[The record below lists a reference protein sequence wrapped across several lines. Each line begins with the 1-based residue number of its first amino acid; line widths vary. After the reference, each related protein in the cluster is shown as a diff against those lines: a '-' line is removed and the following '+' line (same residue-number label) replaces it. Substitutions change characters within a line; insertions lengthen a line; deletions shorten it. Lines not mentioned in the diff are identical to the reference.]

1 MGDPSFLEASSI
13 MSLNG
18 VGFMIRV
25 PPHSGIR
32 VFMFSSPGL
41 VLSPLVSPLPVLV
54 LVLSLLSARASSMSA
69 QEPPE
74 PAPTT
79 RPDVVIGMVIDGP
92 WERNDELLPLFR
104 GEIEELGREDFGAW
118 VPDDRVLIADWT
130 RAGVR
135 GAIDRLFADPDV
147 DIVVG
152 LGVLAS
158 HDLTQRESLP
168 KPALAPVVIDPDAQG
183 LPDAGGKSGIP
194 NLNYLAIPLTLE
206 TDIRTFLDIV
216 PFKRMAVLMSGRVME
231 AIPALGDGI
240 PEAAAHLNLQLD
252 VISVTS
258 ARAAL
263 DAIPA
268 GVEAVYV
275 APLHSWAP
283 GDLDQLVRGLIDRR
297 LPSFARLDE
306 REVERGFLATSTPT
320 AFFDRLARRLALNIQ
335 SVLLGQDPGE
345 LRTDFSV
352 PAQLTINMETARAIG
367 TYPPWSVVT
376 EAVLVNERAQEVAR
390 TLNLGDAVR
399 EAIQVNLDL
408 AARGRFV
415 AGGEAEVTRA
425 RARLLP
431 QLEVSSLG
439 AVIDEDRASAS
450 FGQQSQR
457 TLSGAARFSQLLFSE
472 SAWADY
478 SAQRSLQDSREYDR
492 DALALDISLGAAT
505 AYLDVLRAKTFE
517 RIQQENLRL
526 TRTNLEDSRLRER
539 IGAGRPAEVLRWE
552 SQIAIDRQ
560 AVISASAERNV
571 AEMELNRILNR
582 PLEEPFATEA
592 TDLTDPEVSFVARLY
607 PYADD
612 QWSFNVFRRF
622 MSAEALANAP
632 ELRAFSEAIDAQNR
646 FLSSTRRAYWLPT
659 VALQAEVT
667 RVLGRGGAG
676 SAGFAGGAAL
686 DSLGFAFPE
695 VDDVSWSI
703 GLVGSLPLFEGGKR
717 AADTR
722 QASREVERLEF
733 ERGAVAE
740 RVEQRARIALHR
752 AGASYVNIDLSAAAA
767 DAARQNFELVRDAY
781 ARGAATILDVLD
793 AQNAFLVAELAAA
806 NAVYDFIIDFMRVQR
821 GVGAFLFL
829 MSPEARADFFERLD
843 RFMAEN
849 QP

>member
-1 MGDPSFLEASSI
+1 MT
-13 MSLNG
+13 
-18 VGFMIRV
+18 RV
-25 PPHSGIR
+25 PLLDWIR
-32 VFMFSSPGL
+32 SS
-41 VLSPLVSPLPVLV
+41 VLASAVLVSACLV
-54 LVLSLLSARASSMSA
+54 LVLSLLVLGPSLVMA
-69 QEPPE
+69 QEPAATGPAEPE
-74 PAPTT
+74 
-79 RPDVVIGMVIDGP
+79 VVIGMVIDGP

-104 GEIEELGREDFGAW
+104 GEIEELVREDFGAA
-118 VPDDRVLIADWT
+118 VPDEQVLIADWT

-135 GAIDRLFADPDV
+135 AAIDRLFADPDV

-158 HDLTQRESLP
+158 HELTQRETLP

-206 TDIRTFLDIV
+206 TDIRSFLDIV
-216 PFKRMAVLMSGRVME
+216 PFQRMAVLMSRRVMD
-231 AIPALGDGI
+231 AIPALGEGI
-240 PEAAAHLNLQLD
+240 PEAAADLNIQVD

-258 ARAAL
+258 AQAAL
-263 DAIPA
+263 DAIP
-268 GVEAVYV
+268 GGTQAVYI
-275 APLHSWAP
+275 APLHSWAA
-283 GDLDQLVRGLIDRR
+283 GELDHLVRGLIDRR

-320 AFFDRLARRLALNIQ
+320 AFFDRLARRLALNVQ

-345 LRTDFSV
+345 LRTDFTV
-352 PAQLTINMETARAIG
+352 PARLTINMETARAIG
-367 TYPPWSVVT
+367 TYPPWEVVT
-376 EAVLVNERAQEVAR
+376 ESVLLNERAQEVAR
-390 TLNLGDAVR
+390 TWNLGNAVR
-399 EAIQVNLDL
+399 EAVQVNLDL
-408 AARGRFV
+408 AARNQFV
-415 AGGEAEVTRA
+415 SAGESDVTRA

-431 QLEVSSLG
+431 QLEISSFG

-457 TLSGAARFSQLLFSE
+457 TLSGSATFSQLLFSE

-478 SAQRSLQDSREYDR
+478 SARRSLQDSREYDR
-492 DALALDISLGAAT
+492 DALALDISLEAAT
-505 AYLDVLRAKTFE
+505 AYLNVLRAKTFE

-571 AEMELNRILNR
+571 AEMELNRLLNR
-582 PLEEPFATEA
+582 PLEERFATED
-592 TDLTDPEVSFVARLY
+592 TDLTDPEISFVGRLY

-612 QWSFNVFRRF
+612 QWSFDVFRRF
-622 MSAEALANAP
+622 MAAEALANAP
-632 ELRAFSEAIDAQNR
+632 ELRAFSEAIEAQNR

-659 VALQAEVT
+659 FALQAEVT
-667 RVLGRGGAG
+667 NVLKRGGAG

-686 DSLGFAFPE
+686 DSLGFGFTE
-695 VDDVSWSI
+695 TDDLSWSV

-717 AADTR
+717 FAETR
-722 QASREVERLEF
+722 QASRELERLQF

-752 AGASYVNIDLSAAAA
+752 AGASYVNIDLSRAAAN
-767 DAARQNFELVRDAY
+767 AARRNFELVRDAY
-781 ARGAATILDVLD
+781 AEGAATILDVLD

-821 GVGAFLFL
+821 GVGGFFFL
-829 MSPEARADFFERLD
+829 MSPEDRDVFFERLD
-843 RFMAEN
+843 RFMSEN